1 MKRFVWI
8 IGLIFCITC
17 TIQAKDRVIERPPFL
32 AWSSNSIEVDKIV
45 MSDTVT
51 TVYIKAFYH
60 PKYWIKIAT
69 GSFLKDNNGIALSHS
84 KEELESTLDKEF
96 WMPESGEA
104 SFRLIFP
111 PLPKG
116 TKTVD
121 FIEGDGRRVLSKIWG
136 IHLDGSPA
144 NSSLGWEKRT
154 RRKILYWKSRSSKMV
169 WES

>member
-45 MSDTVT
+45 MSNTMT

-69 GSFLKDNNGIALSHS
+69 GSFHERQQWNALSHS
-84 KEELESTLDKEF
+84 K
-96 WMPESGEA
+96 
-104 SFRLIFP
+104 
-111 PLPKG
+111 
-116 TKTVD
+116 
-121 FIEGDGRRVLSKIWG
+121 
-136 IHLDGSPA
+136 
-144 NSSLGWEKRT
+144 
-154 RRKILYWKSRSSKMV
+154 RS
-169 WES
+169 WNHIR